1 MANAARSTSRI
12 SSRRSLP
19 DSVTLRAVLFD
30 WGGTLT
36 WFHSVDMI
44 DGWRV
49 AAQVLA
55 PDRVE
60 EVAEALLAAE
70 HEVWARTTSTLR
82 SATTAE
88 VLRNAS
94 AVTGLPVDDVLHD
107 QAILS
112 YLEHWAPTT
121 RARADAQPTLEALRA
136 RGLHTGLLSNTHWPQ
151 QVHEEWL
158 QRDGLLHLLDARIYT
173 SDLEHVKPHPDAF
186 GALLDAVGVAAADAV
201 FVGDRLHDDISGAA
215 ALGMRTIW
223 VRNDAVPK
231 TDATPDA
238 VIDDLKELLDVVDDW
253 RQAG

>member
-1 MANAARSTSRI
+1 VAI
-12 SSRRSLP
+12 
-19 DSVTLRAVLFD
+19 RAVLFD

-55 PDRVE
+55 PERVD
-60 EVAEALLAAE
+60 EVAAALLDAE
-70 HEVWARTTSTLR
+70 RDVWARTTSSLR

-94 AVTGLPVDDVLHD
+94 AASGLPVDEVLHD
-107 QAILS
+107 RAILS

-121 RARADAQPTLEALRA
+121 RAREDAQPTLEALRA
-136 RGLHTGLLSNTHWPQ
+136 RGLRTGLLSNTHWPQ
-151 QVHEEWL
+151 RVHEEWL
-158 QRDGLLHLLDARIYT
+158 DRDGLLHLLDARVYT
-173 SDLEHVKPHPDAF
+173 SDLEHVKPHPEAF
-186 GALLDAVGVAAADAV
+186 NALLAALGVAATDAV

-215 ALGMRTIW
+215 AIGMRTIW

-231 TDATPDA
+231 ADVTPDA
-238 VIDDLKELLDVVDDW
+238 VIDDLKQLLDVVDDW
-253 RQAG
+253 RQSG